1 MNYASTKNF
10 FNSHAM
16 DHSFFNDRLFD
27 SGYNSRA
34 EIDQLVCIT
43 LSAAGGFWYFLRAIY

>member
-1 MNYASTKNF
+1 MNYASTKTF

-27 SGYNSRA
+27 SGDNSRA